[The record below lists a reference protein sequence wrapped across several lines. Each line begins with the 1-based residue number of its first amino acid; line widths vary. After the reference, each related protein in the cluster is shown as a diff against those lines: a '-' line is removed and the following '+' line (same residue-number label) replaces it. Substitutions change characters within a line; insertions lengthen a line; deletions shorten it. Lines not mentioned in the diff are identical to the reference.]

1 MQGRTGDLP
10 REAKMDDRGGN
21 YPAVRFTGPDPTPS
35 PRRSG
40 LHPLPL
46 TVGHAEL
53 RDLPDLLRLPGIELL
68 NQPESLL
75 VPFSP
80 VRAALR
86 ARVRWPRVRRRVL
99 VARTGDRV
107 VGFAMFQPQRP
118 DQRWRLDAI
127 GAAVGVLDAIPVI
140 DELIRYGIT
149 LAGVNGVKR
158 LYARVPHGAFCA
170 TGLRDVGFW
179 PYASETVLV
188 GSDFGRAP
196 RMPATVRRQQPSD
209 TWAVQQLYS
218 ASVPRQ
224 VEYAEAL
231 TSQRWDVADN
241 QASVGVHG
249 LVIEEGHHIVAMAR
263 IVSRTT
269 GHTVE
274 LIVLPERTELIDA
287 LLDGVAAWLI
297 ERRSVRVYASIRGYQ
312 QEIQTKLER
321 RGLVPLHEQDLMI
334 KYTTANIRLPVF
346 EVVPAFAEVR
356 EGVPQRVPTFLQTQP
371 HDDAVT

>member
-1 MQGRTGDLP
+1 MQGRTDYGVPLESKMGD
-10 REAKMDDRGGN
+10 RSGN
-21 YPAVRFTGPDPTPS
+21 YPAVRPAEPGPAPVSRTTAL
-35 PRRSG
+35 R
-40 LHPLPL
+40 PLPL
-46 TVGHAEL
+46 TVGAAEL

-80 VRAALR
+80 FRAALR
-86 ARVRWPRVRRRVL
+86 ARIRWPRSRRRVL
-99 VARTGDRV
+99 VARTSDRV

-127 GAAVGVLDAIPVI
+127 GAAVGVFDAIPVL

-158 LYARVPHGAFCA
+158 LYARVPQGAFCA
-170 TGLRDVGFW
+170 VGLRETGFW
-179 PYASETVLV
+179 PYATETVLV
-188 GSDFGRAP
+188 ASGLGRA
-196 RMPATVRRQQPSD
+196 RMPTTVRRQLPSD

-231 TSQRWDVADN
+231 TSHHWDVAES
-241 QASVGVHG
+241 QSSGGVHG

-263 IVSRTT
+263 IVSRTS
-269 GHTVE
+269 GHGVQV
-274 LIVLPERTELIDA
+274 IVLPERTELIDS
-287 LLDGVAAWLI
+287 LLDGVAAWLF
-297 ERRSVRVYASIRGYQ
+297 ERRSPRVYAAVRGYQ
-312 QEIQTKLER
+312 QEVQTKLVT
-321 RGLVPLHEQDLMI
+321 RGMIPLHEQDLLI

-371 HDDAVT
+371 HDDIVT

>member
-1 MQGRTGDLP
+1 MQGRTRDGFP
-10 REAKMDDRGGN
+10 REAKMDDRSGN
-21 YPAVRFTGPDPTPS
+21 YPAVRPTEPESPPTPRPS
-35 PRRSG
+35 R
-40 LHPLPL
+40 LHPVPL
-46 TVGHAEL
+46 SVGPAEV

-80 VRAALR
+80 FRAALR
-86 ARVRWPRVRRRVL
+86 ARLRWPRSRRRVL
-99 VARTGDRV
+99 VARAGDRV

-127 GAAVGVLDAIPVI
+127 GAAVGVFDAIPVI

-149 LAGVNGVKR
+149 LAGVSGVKR

-170 TGLRDVGFW
+170 AGLREAGFW
-179 PYASETVLV
+179 PYASEMVLV
-188 GSDFGRAP
+188 GSDLGRD
-196 RMPATVRRQQPSD
+196 RMPTAVRSQQSSD

-231 TSQRWDVADN
+231 TSHRWDVAEDR
-241 QASVGVHG
+241 ASVGVHG

-263 IVSRTT
+263 IVGRTS
-269 GHTVE
+269 GQVVE
-274 LIVLPERTELIDA
+274 MIVLPERPELIDT
-287 LLDGVAAWLI
+287 LLDGVAAWLS
-297 ERRSVRVYASIRGYQ
+297 ERRSTRVYVAVRGYQ
-312 QEIQTKLER
+312 QEIRTKLMA
-321 RGLVPLHEQDLMI
+321 RGMVPLHEQDLLI

-371 HDDAVT
+371 HDDIVT

>member
-1 MQGRTGDLP
+1 MS
-10 REAKMDDRGGN
+10 DRSGN
-21 YPAVRFTGPDPTPS
+21 YPAVRPS
-35 PRRSG
+35 GSDADVPRHSSG
-40 LHPLPL
+40 LRSLPL
-46 TVGHAEL
+46 TVAQAEL

-86 ARVRWPRVRRRVL
+86 ARVRWPRSRRRVL
-99 VARTGDRV
+99 VARSNERV

-127 GAAVGVLDAIPVI
+127 GAAVGVFDAIPVI
-140 DELIRYGIT
+140 DELLRYGIT
-149 LAGVNGVKR
+149 LAGLNGVKR
-158 LYARVPHGAFCA
+158 LYARVPDGAFCA
-170 TGLRDVGFW
+170 AGLRESGFW
-179 PYASETVLV
+179 PYANETVLV
-188 GSDFGRAP
+188 ASGLGPA
-196 RMPATVRRQQPSD
+196 RMPPSVRRQLPSD

-231 TSQRWDVADN
+231 TSHHWDVADG
-241 QASVGVHG
+241 QASAGVHG

-263 IVSRTT
+263 IVSRTS
-269 GHTVE
+269 GHGVE
-274 LIVLPERTELIDA
+274 VIVLPERTELIDV
-287 LLDGVAAWLI
+287 LLDGVAAWLA
-297 ERRSVRVYASIRGYQ
+297 ERRSPRVYAAVRGYQ
-312 QEIQTKLER
+312 QEVRTRLEA
-321 RGLVPLHEQDLMI
+321 RGMIVLHDQELQI

-346 EVVPAFAEVR
+346 EMVPAFAEVR

-371 HDDAVT
+371 HDDPVT

>member
-1 MQGRTGDLP
+1 
-10 REAKMDDRGGN
+10 MDDRSGN
-21 YPAVRFTGPDPTPS
+21 LPAVLPTEPDSSPS

-46 TVGHAEL
+46 TVGHVEL

-80 VRAALR
+80 ARAALR
-86 ARVRWPRVRRRVL
+86 ARVRWPRSRRRVL

-127 GAAVGVLDAIPVI
+127 GAAVGVFDAVPVI

-170 TGLRDVGFW
+170 TGLREVGFW

-188 GSDFGRAP
+188 GSDFGPA
-196 RMPATVRRQQPSD
+196 RMPATVRRQLPSD

-231 TSQRWDVADN
+231 TSHRWDVADN
-241 QASVGVHG
+241 QASAGVHG
-249 LVIEEGHHIVAMAR
+249 LLIEEGHHIVAMAR

-269 GHTVE
+269 GHAVE
-274 LIVLPERTELIDA
+274 LIVLPERTELIDV
-287 LLDGVAAWLI
+287 LLDGVAAWLA
-297 ERRSVRVYASIRGYQ
+297 ERRSVRVYASIRSYQ
-312 QEIQTKLER
+312 QEIRTKLLR
-321 RGLVPLHEQDLMI
+321 RGPVPLHEQDLMI

-346 EVVPAFAEVR
+346 ELVPAFAEVR

>member
-1 MQGRTGDLP
+1 MQGRTGDGFR
-10 REAKMDDRGGN
+10 RETKMDDRSGD
-21 YPAVRFTGPDPTPS
+21 YPAVRPSGPERSVS
-35 PRRSG
+35 PRASSLR
-40 LHPLPL
+40 PLPL
-46 TVGHAEL
+46 TVGPPEL

-80 VRAALR
+80 SRAALR
-86 ARVRWPRVRRRVL
+86 ARLRWPRSRRRVI

-127 GAAVGVLDAIPVI
+127 GAAVGVFDAIPVI

-149 LAGVNGVKR
+149 LAGLNGVKR
-158 LYARVPHGAFCA
+158 LYARVPQGAFCA
-170 TGLRDVGFW
+170 AGLREVGFW
-179 PYASETVLV
+179 PYASEMVLV
-188 GSDFGRAP
+188 GTDFGPA
-196 RMPATVRRQQPSD
+196 RMPATVRSQQSSD

-231 TSQRWDVADN
+231 TSHRWDVAEDR
-241 QASVGVHG
+241 ASVGVHG

-263 IVSRTT
+263 IVSRTS
-269 GHTVE
+269 GHAVE
-274 LIVLPERTELIDA
+274 MIVLPERTELIDP
-287 LLDGVAAWLI
+287 LLDGVAAWLSD
-297 ERRSVRVYASIRGYQ
+297 RRSARVYATVRGYQ
-312 QEIQTKLER
+312 QEIRTKLVA
-321 RGLVPLHEQDLMI
+321 RGMVPLHEQDLLI

-356 EGVPQRVPTFLQTQP
+356 EGVPHRVPTFLQTQP
-371 HDDAVT
+371 HDDTVT

>member
-1 MQGRTGDLP
+1 MQGRTSDGFP
-10 REAKMDDRGGN
+10 REAKKGDRSGN
-21 YPAVRFTGPDPTPS
+21 FPAVRPTGPGS
-35 PRRSG
+35 SLSSRSSQ
-40 LHPLPL
+40 LLPLPL
-46 TVGHAEL
+46 TVGPADI

-80 VRAALR
+80 FRAALR
-86 ARVRWPRVRRRVL
+86 SRVRWPRSRRRVL
-99 VARTGDRV
+99 VARTSDRV
-107 VGFAMFQPQRP
+107 VGVAIFQPQRP

-127 GAAVGVLDAIPVI
+127 GAAVGVFDAIPVI

-170 TGLRDVGFW
+170 TGLREVGFW

-188 GSDFGRAP
+188 GADLGGR
-196 RMPATVRRQQPSD
+196 RMPRAVRRQLPSD

-231 TSQRWDVADN
+231 TSDRWNVAETR
-241 QASVGVHG
+241 ASVGVHG

-263 IVSRTT
+263 IVSRTS
-269 GHTVE
+269 GHAFE
-274 LIVLPERTELIDA
+274 LIVLPERTELIDV
-287 LLDGVAAWLI
+287 LLDGVAAWLS
-297 ERRSVRVYASIRGYQ
+297 ERRSVRVYASIRSYQ
-312 QEIQTKLER
+312 QEIRTKLED
-321 RGLVPLHEQDLMI
+321 RGLIPLHQQDLLI
-334 KYTTANIRLPVF
+334 KYTTANVRLPVF

-356 EGVPQRVPTFLQTQP
+356 EGVPHRVPTFLQTRP

>member
-10 REAKMDDRGGN
+10 REAKIDDRSGN
-21 YPAVRFTGPDPTPS
+21 HPAVRPTEPES
-35 PRRSG
+35 TPFPRRSA

-46 TVGHAEL
+46 TIGHAEL

-86 ARVRWPRVRRRVL
+86 ARVRWPRSRRRVL

-107 VGFAMFQPQRP
+107 VGIAMFQPQRP

-127 GAAVGVLDAIPVI
+127 GAAVGVFDAIPVI

-170 TGLRDVGFW
+170 TGLREVGFW

-188 GSDFGRAP
+188 GSDFGP
-196 RMPATVRRQQPSD
+196 GRMPPAVRRQQPSD

-231 TSQRWDVADN
+231 TSHRWDVADN

-269 GHTVE
+269 GHAVE
-274 LIVLPERTELIDA
+274 LIVLPERTELIDV
-287 LLDGVAAWLI
+287 LLDGVAAWLV
-297 ERRSVRVYASIRGYQ
+297 ERRSDRVYASIRNYQ
-312 QEIQTKLER
+312 QEIRTKLEW
-321 RGLVPLHEQDLMI
+321 RGLVPLHEQNLMI
-334 KYTTANIRLPVF
+334 KYTTANTRLPVF
-346 EVVPAFAEVR
+346 DVVPAFAEVR